1 MFLSDVSIK
10 RPVFATMMMVAL
22 VVLGVASYKRLAVD
36 EYPDVTYPI
45 ITVSVSYPGA
55 SPEVVEREVARPI
68 ETALNTV
75 DGLYELSSTSSE
87 GSANV
92 RLQFKL
98 GVDPTRMQPEV
109 SAKVGRIRRQL
120 PRDIGEPSISRYDPN
135 DSPILTVAVMSKERS
150 LRELTD
156 LGDQVIRP
164 RLESVN
170 GVGGVQLSGAATRE
184 IHVELDPA
192 AMRAYG
198 LSPDQVSTA
207 LDRENREVPAGR
219 IKKGDTERGVR
230 VTGRLTDPLNFR
242 DLVITVRNGTPVRV
256 RDVATVLDTIGER
269 RSASLYKDTVALS
282 LEVLKISGSNT
293 VQVADNIKS
302 VLGEIERQLPADVQ
316 LRLTKDDSR
325 RIRSSLEDVQ
335 LTIGVGAVL
344 TILIIYLFL
353 NSWRS
358 TVITGLTL
366 PVSIISAFFAMWVLG
381 FTINTMTLLAL
392 SLAIG
397 LLIDDAI
404 VVRENIVRH
413 VAMGKDHYQAAKEG
427 TDEIG
432 LAVFATTMAV
442 VAVFIPV
449 AFMGGQIGKI
459 FFQFGVTVSFAV
471 IVSLFVSFTLDPM
484 LSSVWYD
491 PEAVQ
496 HGEAAWESAGPIR
509 RVALRFDRWFE
520 RIADHYPNGLRWAMS
535 HRLAVLGGAVASVVL
550 AGVIYTQL
558 GFTWMPDF
566 DGGEFSVSFRTA
578 PGSNLQYT
586 LGKARE
592 LDGFIRKEFKEDLD
606 FTSLSTGGRGGGI
619 NNGNINLRLKPR
631 SERPHSQFEIQS
643 KLRGSLGKFPGINA
657 SIGQT
662 QTIFG
667 GRGAPITVN
676 VQGPEPQR
684 LKLIASQVLEAM
696 KKVPGMAEPQSS
708 DEGNIPQLN
717 VSVDRQQAWA
727 AGLGINAIA
736 NTLQPLF
743 SGFRASVWQDP
754 AGYTHD
760 VVVIFPDSLRRNE
773 SDVANLLINGSG
785 IDSRTGLPA
794 GVMLSQVADIKAGVG
809 PQQIERRALE
819 RQIRINAQVLPNTP
833 IGDVADRAKAA
844 IDSLVLPPG
853 YRTVFTGSV
862 QDLNDTKRYVGEALM
877 LAVIFIYL
885 ILASLFGSFLQPLA
899 IMLALPLS
907 FLGVMLALLVTKGTI
922 NVMSMIGI
930 IMLMGLVTKNGIL
943 LIDFVNQRREEGED
957 RLQAI
962 LEAGRIRLRP
972 IIMTTVAMIF
982 GMLPLAFAIGE
993 GAEQRAPMAHA
1004 VIGGLITSTM
1014 LTLFVV
1020 PVVYSL
1026 LDDFTLW
1033 LKSRR
1038 NGGQDAAVEPTP
1050 AGHHLPDGVLA
1061 NSTRP

>member
-10 RPVFATMMMVAL
+10 RPVFATMLMVAL
-22 VVLGVASYKRLAVD
+22 IVLGVASYKRLAVD

-55 SPEVVEREVARPI
+55 SPEVVEREVSRPI

-120 PRDIGEPSISRYDPN
+120 PRDINEPSISRYDPN

-242 DLVITVRNGTPVRV
+242 DLVIAVRNGTPVRV

-302 VLGEIERQLPADVQ
+302 VLGEIERQLPSDVQ

-344 TILIIYLFL
+344 TVLIIYLFL

-381 FTINTMTLLAL
+381 FTVNTMTLLAL

-413 VAMGKDHYQAAKEG
+413 VAMGKDHHRAAKEG

-484 LSSVWYD
+484 LSSVWHD
-491 PEAVQ
+491 PEAMQ
-496 HGEAAWESAGPIR
+496 HGDAAWASAGPIR

-535 HRLAVLGGAVASVVL
+535 HR
-550 AGVIYTQL
+550 
-558 GFTWMPDF
+558 
-566 DGGEFSVSFRTA
+566 
-578 PGSNLQYT
+578 
-586 LGKARE
+586 
-592 LDGFIRKEFKEDLD
+592 
-606 FTSLSTGGRGGGI
+606 
-619 NNGNINLRLKPR
+619 
-631 SERPHSQFEIQS
+631 
-643 KLRGSLGKFPGINA
+643 
-657 SIGQT
+657 
-662 QTIFG
+662 
-667 GRGAPITVN
+667 
-676 VQGPEPQR
+676 
-684 LKLIASQVLEAM
+684 
-696 KKVPGMAEPQSS
+696 
-708 DEGNIPQLN
+708 
-717 VSVDRQQAWA
+717 
-727 AGLGINAIA
+727 
-736 NTLQPLF
+736 
-743 SGFRASVWQDP
+743 
-754 AGYTHD
+754 
-760 VVVIFPDSLRRNE
+760 
-773 SDVANLLINGSG
+773 
-785 IDSRTGLPA
+785 
-794 GVMLSQVADIKAGVG
+794 
-809 PQQIERRALE
+809 
-819 RQIRINAQVLPNTP
+819 
-833 IGDVADRAKAA
+833 
-844 IDSLVLPPG
+844 
-853 YRTVFTGSV
+853 
-862 QDLNDTKRYVGEALM
+862 
-877 LAVIFIYL
+877 
-885 ILASLFGSFLQPLA
+885 
-899 IMLALPLS
+899 
-907 FLGVMLALLVTKGTI
+907 
-922 NVMSMIGI
+922 
-930 IMLMGLVTKNGIL
+930 
-943 LIDFVNQRREEGED
+943 
-957 RLQAI
+957 
-962 LEAGRIRLRP
+962 
-972 IIMTTVAMIF
+972 
-982 GMLPLAFAIGE
+982 
-993 GAEQRAPMAHA
+993 
-1004 VIGGLITSTM
+1004 
-1014 LTLFVV
+1014 
-1020 PVVYSL
+1020 
-1026 LDDFTLW
+1026 
-1033 LKSRR
+1033 
-1038 NGGQDAAVEPTP
+1038 
-1050 AGHHLPDGVLA
+1050 
-1061 NSTRP
+1061 